1 VRTASSLRIKNGSVV
16 PQFDLSLCEER
27 RSRKSGS
34 STTKQGQGVL
44 KLAAIL
50 CAGLIFALAPK
61 TVSAEETRRVLVF
74 YEQGVATS
82 AVALV
87 DGQIRDVLEK
97 QSRYHIDLYTEFMD
111 TNLFPDPA
119 SQQRLGEWYI
129 QKYQDHQPDVIIA
142 AGPTAIQFMIESHN
156 KYFKNVPVVI
166 CCSFQAPTDDL
177 KGDPDFTGTWL
188 VPQPAKTLD
197 AALQLQPDTK
207 QVFVVTGS
215 LLLDRQAEAIIRRS
229 LQKYEE
235 KLQFTYL
242 SNLTMTAV
250 LTQVRNTPSHTII
263 LFGSVTRDA
272 AGRSF
277 ISATQSLPMVIA
289 DANAPVYV
297 FSDTLVGQGSVGG
310 DVVSYGQQGRI
321 AAETTMRVLRGVK
334 ARDIPLVEGTNV
346 YLFDWRALKRWGL
359 KEGALPAGSVVLN
372 RQPTLW
378 EAYGR
383 YISGGI
389 LLLLVE
395 SLLILLLLRQ
405 RAKQRAIEEH
415 LREREARLGEAQG
428 IAKCGSWVWDPVH
441 GKTHW
446 SDEMYRILGLAPQS
460 VPAGGHLIHTKNDAF
475 HAARM
480 RTAFDAGQA
489 YRAEYSIV
497 RPDGEIRIVV
507 ESGQPK
513 YDSQQRPVSM
523 IGTLLDITE
532 ARRAEELFRES
543 EERFHLMA
551 DVTPIMM
558 WTAGVDKR
566 CTDVNQGWL
575 RFTGR
580 TIERELGEGWIEG
593 VHPEDLQKC
602 VSTYEEAF
610 RERMPFTIEYRLRR
624 YDGEYHWISN
634 AGSPRFLSDG
644 TFAGYIGCCVD
655 IHDRK
660 EVELARLEL
669 AGRLMNAQE
678 LERARIARELHD
690 GIGQQIALLN
700 IRMQRVAT
708 SISQEQ
714 GPIYSGM
721 QKLSS
726 DLAAIGNDVSHLSH
740 QLHSS
745 ELEYLGLTAA
755 ITGLCRRFSEEYPI
769 QVACECKGIPAG
781 LENKIALTILR
792 VAQESLHNVAK
803 HSNAKTARLELS
815 CVAPELVLVVCDNG
829 DGFDVQKDR
838 TNAGLG
844 LISMRERVV
853 LVGGQFVIDSKPGI
867 GTTVMARVPLSG
879 NSSQSFQ

>member
-1 VRTASSLRIKNGSVV
+1 VV
-16 PQFDLSLCEER
+16 PQFDFSPGDER
-27 RSRKSGS
+27 RSRKSGR
-34 STTKQGQGVL
+34 STTKQRKAGG
-44 KLAAIL
+44 KLAAFL
-50 CAGLIFALAPK
+50 CAGLMFAVAPI
-61 TVSAEETRRVLVF
+61 TVSGQETRRVLVF

-97 QSRYHIDLYTEFMD
+97 QYRYHIDLYTEFMD

-129 QKYQDHQPDVIIA
+129 RKYQDHQPDVIIA

-166 CCSFQAPTDDL
+166 CCSFQVATDDL

-188 VPQPAKTLD
+188 VPQPAKALD
-197 AALQLQPDTK
+197 VALQLQPDTK
-207 QVFVVTGS
+207 QVFVVNGS
-215 LLLDRQAEAIIRRS
+215 LLFDRQVEAVIRRS
-229 LQKYEE
+229 LQKYEG
-235 KLQFTYL
+235 KVQFTYL
-242 SNLTMTAV
+242 SDLTMTSV
-250 LTQVRNTPSHTII
+250 LAQVRDTPRHTII
-263 LFGSVTRDA
+263 LFGSVSLDA
-272 AGRSF
+272 AGHSF
-277 ISATQSLPMVIA
+277 VSATQSLPMVVDA
-289 DANAPVYV
+289 ANAPVYV
-297 FSDTLVGQGSVGG
+297 LSDTLVGQGAVGG
-310 DVVSYGQQGRI
+310 YVVSFVEQGRI
-321 AAETTMRVLRGVK
+321 AAQTAMRVLRGEK
-334 ARDIPLVEGTNV
+334 PHDIPFVKGTNV

-383 YISGGI
+383 YISGGLF
-389 LLLLVE
+389 LLLLE

-415 LREREARLGEAQG
+415 LRESEARMGEAQG
-428 IAKCGSWVWDPVH
+428 IAKCGSWVWDPVRD
-441 GKTHW
+441 KTYW
-446 SDEMYRILGLAPQS
+446 SDEMYRILGLPPQS
-460 VPAGGHLIHTKNDAF
+460 VPAGGHLIHPNNDEF
-475 HAARM
+475 HAFRM
-480 RTAFDAGQA
+480 RTAFDAGEA
-489 YRAEYSIV
+489 YTAEYSIV
-497 RPDGEIRIVV
+497 RPDGETRIVL
-507 ESGQPK
+507 ESGKPK
-513 YDSQQRPVSM
+513 YDSQRRPISM

-532 ARRAEELFRES
+532 ARRAEEVLRES
-543 EERFHLMA
+543 EGRFRIMA

-558 WTAGVDKR
+558 WTAGVDKL
-566 CTDVNQGWL
+566 CTEVNRGWL

-580 TIERELGEGWIEG
+580 PIERELGEGWTEG
-593 VHPEDLQKC
+593 VHPEDLQKWM
-602 VSTYEEAF
+602 SIYEEAF
-610 RERMPFTIEYRLRR
+610 HERTPFTTEYRLRR
-624 YDGEYHWISN
+624 YDGDYHWISN

-660 EVELARLEL
+660 ELELARLEL

-678 LERARIARELHD
+678 VERTRIARELHD

-700 IRMQRVAT
+700 IRMQRIAA

-726 DLAAIGNDVSHLSH
+726 DLSAIGNDVSHLSH

-769 QVACECKGIPAG
+769 KVTCECKGIPAG
-781 LENKIALTILR
+781 LETMIALSILR

-803 HSNAKTARLELS
+803 HSNAKTARLELT
-815 CVAPELVLVVCDNG
+815 CVARELVLVVRDNG

-838 TNAGLG
+838 TKAGLG

-853 LVGGQFVIDSKPGI
+853 LVGGQFVIDSKPGV
-867 GTTVMARVPLSG
+867 GTTVMARVLLSG
-879 NSSQSFQ
+879 DST